1 MVIMAIDHV
10 RDMLHFGHPDAT
22 DLRVTT
28 PALFF
33 VRWLTHFCAPTF
45 VLLSGVS
52 AYLAGRRRSRREL
65 ARFLIKRGFWLILV
79 ELFIINLAT
88 SADIF
93 YHLIVL
99 QVIWAIGAS
108 MVILGVL
115 VALRASVAVIG
126 GIGLVI
132 FLAHNIPDLLHNAT
146 VNTSFGWRV
155 LLTSNGFGTID
166 SVGHNHFLVASYA
179 VLPWAGVMMMGYAL
193 GMHYTVDAGKR
204 RRMLKRLGLILLGV
218 FVVFRAFNWYGD
230 PAPWS
235 IQKDLLWSVIS
246 FLNVTKYPCSLLYL
260 CMTLGVALLV
270 LAVTENASNRLTR
283 VLTVY
288 GSVPF
293 FYYTIH
299 WFLIQGITIALFF
312 AYGHRMNEAFKGD
325 FGFSPA
331 SFGLPLSGVLGVWL
345 VVVVALYYPCRWFG
359 GYKKTHNQWWL
370 SFL

>member
-52 AYLAGRRRSRREL
+52 AYLAGRRRSRGEL
-65 ARFLIKRGFWLILV
+65 AGFLIKRGFWLILV
-79 ELFIINLAT
+79 ELFVINLAT
-88 SADIF
+88 SADF
-93 YHLIVL
+93 YYRGVVL

-108 MVILGVL
+108 MVLLGVL
-115 VALRASVAVIG
+115 VALRASVSLIG

-132 FLAHNIPDLLHNAT
+132 FLGHNIPDLFPHAA
-146 VNTSFGWRV
+146 WRMSLV
-155 LLTSNGFGTID
+155 CRILLTSNGFG
-166 SVGHNHFLVASYA
+166 SVDQLGHGHFLIASYA
-179 VLPWAGVMMMGYAL
+179 VLPWAGVMLMGYAL
-193 GMHYTVDAGKR
+193 GMHYTQDAAKR
-204 RRMLKRLGLILLGV
+204 RRMLTRLGLILLGV

-235 IQKDLLWSVIS
+235 VQKNLLWSAIS

-260 CMTLGVALLV
+260 CMTLGVALLF
-270 LAVTENASNRLTR
+270 LAGTERAGGWLVR
-283 VLTVY
+283 VLIVY

-293 FYYTIH
+293 FYYTVH
-299 WFLIQGITIALFF
+299 WFLIQGITVSLFF
-312 AYGHRMNEAFKGD
+312 GMGHPISEAYKSEFP
-325 FGFSPA
+325 FSPA
-331 SFGLPLSGVLGVWL
+331 NFGLPLGGVLGVWL

-359 GYKKTHNQWWL
+359 RYKKIHNQWWL
-370 SFL
+370 SYL